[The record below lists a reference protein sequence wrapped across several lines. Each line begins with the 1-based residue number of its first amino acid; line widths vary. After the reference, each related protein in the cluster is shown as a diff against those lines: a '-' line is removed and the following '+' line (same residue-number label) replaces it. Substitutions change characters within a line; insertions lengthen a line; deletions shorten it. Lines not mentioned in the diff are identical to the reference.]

1 MHTERMFSMKKLLSV
16 LLVLAMVVSC
26 IAVVQMTTLAASEET
41 LVNTDFEDS
50 NVKIDVFQCEAN
62 TDVTYVND
70 GAPHNGVIKF
80 APALNWRTPMWNLGS
95 KLKAIADKNPGKVI
109 TVNISLDLK
118 AVKDGSTIRAIIR
131 NKAEQTTHWLTSV
144 LTVNTS
150 WKTVSGSFD
159 FIAANFTD
167 ENDYNFMFDYLTN
180 NTDGFFMDNLK
191 IVAGIGTR
199 ETVNGN
205 AENGTMG
212 WDTFREVS
220 GSAIEQVE
228 GGANGTAHAIKFSV
242 GNGNK
247 WASIAFNIGPAIIK
261 DEANAYYGGGADTYK
276 LTFWAKAAQ
285 GKGGKF
291 NVLLN
296 SQFHRQDKDSVKK
309 SLTDEQYKEIEDIAS
324 GTYIIC
330 SAITMT
336 DEWQKFEVEI
346 PVSEN
351 YLKLM
356 SKLYS
361 FGKTDAYELILRL
374 DGTLE
379 GGAFTGSTFDY
390 YVDEVTIVSASAATP
405 TPGEDAAPTP
415 TPKRATGV
423 KVTFNDDVTFAD
435 PTEMFFNT
443 DTNGGVTS
451 AADIKNNQITK
462 TFKIKNHGEE
472 TIGVVVRLQ
481 ATVKKSDGVTDTW
494 AGNPDTNDI
503 VEIEP
508 GKVGTVTITVP
519 VKDGKVTILEHEVP
533 VEKLFARFD
542 VTGEGGVCEL
552 PKGTSFTIFC
562 DEQVAD
568 ALTKSWISNS
578 DKITRELSY
587 ESLDSNSSSNG
598 DLLPVAFIAVAV
610 VATAALVVVSRKR
623 KFNA

>member
-1 MHTERMFSMKKLLSV
+1 MKKLLSV
-16 LLVLAMVVSC
+16 LLVLAMAVSC
-26 IAVVQMTTLAASEET
+26 IAVVQMTTLAASKET

-62 TDVTYVND
+62 KDVTYVND

-80 APALNWRTPMWNLGS
+80 APAFNWRTPMWNLGS
-95 KLKAIADKNPGKVI
+95 KLKAIADKNPGKGI
-109 TVNISLDLK
+109 TVNISFDLK
-118 AVKDGSTIRAIIR
+118 AVKDGSVIRAIIR
-131 NKAEQTTHWLTSV
+131 NKAEGTTHLLTSE

-159 FIAANFTD
+159 FVAANFTD
-167 ENDYNFMFDYLTN
+167 ENDYNFMFDSLTN
-180 NTDGFFMDNLK
+180 NTDGFFMDNLE

-205 AENGTMG
+205 AENGTKG
-212 WDTFREVS
+212 WDTFREIS
-220 GSAIEQVE
+220 GSTIEQVE

-247 WASIAFNIGPAIIK
+247 WASIAFNMGPSIIK
-261 DEANAYYGGGADTYK
+261 DEVNGYCGGGADTYK

-291 NVLLN
+291 GVLLN
-296 SQFHRQDKDSVKK
+296 SQFHKQDKDAVKK
-309 SLTDEQYKEIEDIAS
+309 ALTDEQYKEIEDIAS
-324 GTYIIC
+324 ATYITC

-361 FGKTDAYELILRL
+361 FGKNDAYELILRL
-374 DGTLE
+374 DGTVD
-379 GGAFTGSTFDY
+379 GGAFTQSTFDY

-405 TPGEDAAPTP
+405 TPGEDATPTP
-415 TPKRATGV
+415 TPQAATGFTAELV
-423 KVTFNDDVTFAD
+423 NDVTEGGQGQWFK
-435 PTEMFFNT
+435 TNT
-443 DTNGGVTS
+443 GVFS
-451 AADIKNNQITK
+451 AADVANNKLTVKFPVKNTGNQDIKVRLELQTIHKKGDGNPVWAGPSEGAYVDIPAGETVDLEYSADVKNGKISVTAYDNTVEYDVSEFFARIDIKNADGGD
-462 TFKIKNHGEE
+462 TFDKGMAF
-472 TIGVVVRLQ
+472 TAFTG
-481 ATVKKSDGVTDTW
+481 KK
-494 AGNPDTNDI
+494 
-503 VEIEP
+503 
-508 GKVGTVTITVP
+508 
-519 VKDGKVTILEHEVP
+519 L
-533 VEKLFARFD
+533 
-542 VTGEGGVCEL
+542 
-552 PKGTSFTIFC
+552 
-562 DEQVAD
+562 AD
-568 ALTKSWISNS
+568 AFFEMKDENGKGEFYKVELTYAKPA
-578 DKITRELSY
+578 
-587 ESLDSNSSSNG
+587 ESG